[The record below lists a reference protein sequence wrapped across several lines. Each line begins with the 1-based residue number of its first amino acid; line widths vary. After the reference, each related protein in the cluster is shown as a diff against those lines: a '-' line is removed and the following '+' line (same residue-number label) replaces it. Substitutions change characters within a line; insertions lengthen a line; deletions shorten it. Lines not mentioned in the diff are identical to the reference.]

1 MRRVGL
7 NEAVFREVN
16 ERLAGLVDPGA
27 DGERLDLVCECG
39 DRECAQRI
47 RAELADY
54 EDARADAAQFLVAPG
69 HAIAE
74 VERVIQK
81 RGDYD
86 LIEKFS
92 GLPREVAEQT
102 DPRR

>member
-16 ERLAGLVDPGA
+16 ERLAGLAAA
-27 DGERLDLVCECG
+27 DESGERLDLVCECG
-39 DRECAQRI
+39 DRECAERI
-47 RAELADY
+47 RVELADY
-54 EDARADAAQFLVAPG
+54 ENARADAAQFLVAPG
-69 HAIAE
+69 HAIVE

-92 GLPREVAEQT
+92 GVPREVAEQT
-102 DPRR
+102 DPRG